1 MKNIEL
7 LFEDNNKSKI
17 NSLKKVD
24 KQFKLVT
31 NGHNKYW
38 QYTNAK
44 RNFSGTSI
52 KSLIKFF
59 NYVNDND
66 KFYLP
71 ILIQLNTVTFDDKL
85 VYIILECILYY
96 MILNNRRIIIN
107 FTPEKYISTDGI
119 SFSPINYINKN
130 YWEFFQKFNYD
141 CQKHHY
147 RELIKY
153 SDIKTTYLTSI
164 SKKIY
169 MFLSKLGIE
178 TDTIDK
184 LCESIIEIVGNSIEH
199 GRSDCL
205 IDIDVTE
212 EKYKKRNDTED
223 SFYYGI
229 NVVVLD
235 FSEVPFNKK
244 IKTKLA
250 NTALLNERYI
260 KVNEA
265 KQNHSKYFNNDYTE
279 DDFYT
284 IASFQ
289 HKISGSI
296 DKKNTGGV
304 GLTQLIKSLEE
315 KSSGHLCY
323 MLSGKRALNF
333 QKEYLQ
339 YDSEY
344 YIGFN
349 KENDFYEHIPDKT
362 VFANSDTFFPGTAY
376 NLNFAIK
383 KGDLHH
389 GK

>member
-1 MKNIEL
+1 MNKKYKTL
-7 LFEDNNKSKI
+7 LD
-17 NSLKKVD
+17 LAKKVCEGVMNYYD
-24 KQFKLVT
+24 SKDELEKQ
-31 NGHNKYW
+31 
-38 QYTNAK
+38 
-44 RNFSGTSI
+44 
-52 KSLIKFF
+52 
-59 NYVNDND
+59 
-66 KFYLP
+66 
-71 ILIQLNTVTFDDKL
+71 
-85 VYIILECILYY
+85 
-96 MILNNRRIIIN
+96 
-107 FTPEKYISTDGI
+107 
-119 SFSPINYINKN
+119 
-130 YWEFFQKFNYD
+130 
-141 CQKHHY
+141 
-147 RELIKY
+147 
-153 SDIKTTYLTSI
+153 
-164 SKKIY
+164 KIY

-296 DKKNTGGV
+296 DKKILV
-304 GLTQLIKSLEE
+304 VW
-315 KSSGHLCY
+315 
-323 MLSGKRALNF
+323 
-333 QKEYLQ
+333 
-339 YDSEY
+339 D
-344 YIGFN
+344 
-349 KENDFYEHIPDKT
+349 
-362 VFANSDTFFPGTAY
+362 
-376 NLNFAIK
+376 
-383 KGDLHH
+383 
-389 GK
+389 